1 MAMPEQEA
9 KPQKLTMSNTKKEM
23 LAAYKELLQRLEEK
37 REAEM
42 KPEQKIR
49 EKEEHKAVAVADSL
63 SMEGIATEIGNLKAE
78 IGKMLVQL
86 SDKLEEAIGNYLQTK
101 KAVEV
106 RGKELAE
113 IYEIEKAASSLTAL
127 LEAQK
132 EKREQFETEMA
143 EKKEELEDEI
153 ESTREEWEQEQATHE
168 AEVKEREATEKKAR
182 DRDAEEYKY
191 KLERERQRAREE
203 FEYEK
208 ARLERE
214 IQAKKEEMEKDLCA
228 REKAL
233 SEREAELAQL
243 RQRVEA
249 FPKELE
255 AAVSK
260 AAEQTTERLT
270 QEAQTREELIKKDAE
285 AEQKVLNSRI
295 TALQQTL
302 REQGEQ
308 IARLSAQIEKSY
320 GQVQDIAVKAI
331 EGSASVKA
339 LAAIQAQTV
348 EQRRPQAQ
356 GEA

>member
-1 MAMPEQEA
+1 MPEQEA

-23 LAAYKELLQRLEEK
+23 LTAYKELLQRLEEK

-42 KPEQKIR
+42 KPEQKIKER
-49 EKEEHKAVAVADSL
+49 EQKKAVEVADSL
-63 SMEGIATEIGNLKAE
+63 SMEGIAREIGSLKAE
-78 IGKMLVQL
+78 IGKMLAQL
-86 SDKLEEAIGNYLQTK
+86 SDRLEEATGKYLQTK
-101 KAVEV
+101 KAVEA
-106 RGKELAE
+106 REKELAE
-113 IYEIEKAASSLTAL
+113 IYEIEKAASTLTAL

-132 EKREQFETEMA
+132 DKREQFEAEMA

-153 ESTREEWEQEQATHE
+153 ESTREEWKQEQTGHQ
-168 AEVKEREATEKKAR
+168 AEIKEREGAEKKSR

-191 KLERERQRAREE
+191 KLERERQRAQEE

-208 ARLERE
+208 ARIERE
-214 IQAKKEEMEKDLCA
+214 VQAKKEEMEKDLCA

-243 RQRVEA
+243 RQKVEA
-249 FPKELE
+249 FPEELE
-255 AAVSK
+255 AAVGRAS
-260 AAEQTTERLT
+260 EQTTERLT

-295 TALQQTL
+295 AALHQTVK
-302 REQGEQ
+302 EQAEQ

-339 LAAIQAQTV
+339 LAAIQAQAP
-348 EQRRPQAQ
+348 EQRRPPAR